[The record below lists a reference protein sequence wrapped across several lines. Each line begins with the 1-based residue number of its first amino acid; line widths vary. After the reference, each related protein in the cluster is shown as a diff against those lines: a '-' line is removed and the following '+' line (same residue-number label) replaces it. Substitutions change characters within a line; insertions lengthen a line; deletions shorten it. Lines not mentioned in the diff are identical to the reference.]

1 MQAQSNP
8 ATATIPLPPHSGGR
22 MTNLLVPAGI
32 AALILWS
39 WHGTRFDLVGLLGA
53 DGRAQML
60 AYASKLFPPDLSPD
74 LLAKVVYW
82 SLETFAISFMG
93 TFLSVV
99 VALAL
104 VFVSSRN
111 LVFTGVLFEVDEA
124 GRPIRI
130 ARVGLYV
137 VARAVLNL
145 LRTVPHIVW
154 ALIFVFAVG
163 LGPFPGVLALGLH
176 TGGVLGKLF
185 AEVVEDIETQPLEA
199 LQATGASRLQIFF
212 YGVLPRVLPQFL
224 AYSLYRWEVNI
235 REAIILGYVGA
246 GGLGQQI
253 QIAISLFLESKL
265 LTLILAIYLMVTLVD
280 YLSAYLRR
288 RLL

>member
-1 MQAQSNP
+1 MRVANF
-8 ATATIPLPPHSGGR
+8 
-22 MTNLLVPAGI
+22 LVPAGI
-32 AALILWS
+32 MALILWS
-39 WHGTRFDLVGLLGA
+39 WRGTGFDPVGLLGA
-53 DGRAQML
+53 DGRGQMFT
-60 AYASKLFPPDLSPD
+60 YIRKLFPPDLSPD
-74 LLAKVVYW
+74 LLLKVACW

-93 TFLSVV
+93 TLLSVV
-99 VALAL
+99 LALAL
-104 VFVSSRN
+104 VFLASRN
-111 LVFTGVLFEVDEA
+111 LAFSGALFEVEEA
-124 GRPIRI
+124 GRPIRL
-130 ARVGLYV
+130 ARISLYLV
-137 VARAVLNL
+137 TKAVLNL

-163 LGPFPGVLALGLH
+163 LGPFPGVLALGVH

-199 LQATGASRLQIFF
+199 LQATGAGRFHIFF

-253 QIAISLFLESKL
+253 QIAISLFLENKL